1 MNEQVDYQVKKPGA
15 VTKFLWWCAGADKE
29 ILKYSS
35 YSDHVKYAG
44 IGGVVLATGF
54 LAAISMG
61 FAMHTIFGDDKG
73 NGNWL
78 VTIPIA
84 LAWSLI
90 VFNLDR
96 FIVSST
102 GKGDGESSIS
112 GKEFLN
118 ALPRLLMATLLGIT
132 IAAPLETVIFDTEIQ
147 REWKLSMKQLSFSR
161 SYDIEAEYK
170 LRMNAIDELIHKD
183 SSALS
188 ENEKRYNELQN
199 KINDL
204 QAGVGEYTGKQ
215 CNRGMTCP
223 THFEIYKGRDIAL
236 SKLNESKSVND
247 SLTKVKSKLQDE
259 KVKKIKKEIAEIE
272 TSAPGFLD
280 KLMMLERLSADGKTV
295 PKIDPTTSEVIKGKE
310 IEIYGSAFWAI
321 WLVRLLFMIVEIA
334 PVILKLMLIKGPYD
348 YMSENVN
355 QILETKQ
362 GISIYHMKDE
372 HSQLHKLKRNHN
384 PERIIAIIE
393 HQNEKET
400 ENAKE
405 AISAFAEKEKEQI
418 RKNPDDFIQ
427 PTNQ

>member
-1 MNEQVDYQVKKPGA
+1 MNEQVDYQAKKAGPG
-15 VTKFLWWCAGADKE
+15 TRFLWWCAGADAE

-54 LAAISMG
+54 LAALSMG
-61 FAMHTIFGDDKG
+61 FAMHTIFRDDSG
-73 NGNWL
+73 NGIWY
-78 VTIPIA
+78 VSIPIA
-84 LAWSLI
+84 IAWSLI

-147 REWKLSMKQLSFSR
+147 REWKLSMKQLAFSR
-161 SYDIEAEYK
+161 SIDIEGEYK
-170 LRMNAIDELIHKD
+170 LRMVAIDKQIRKD
-183 SSALS
+183 SAFLA
-188 ENEKRYNELQN
+188 EHQIKYDEYQK
-199 KINDL
+199 KIDDL
-204 QAGVGEYTGKQ
+204 VSGIGEFSGKG
-215 CNRGMTCP
+215 CNLGPSCP
-223 THFEIYKGRDIAL
+223 KHKTMYEGRDLAL
-236 SKLNESKSVND
+236 EKLNRAKQSND
-247 SLTKVKSKLQDE
+247 SLVNLKGFLQDE
-259 KVKKIKKEIAEIE
+259 KVEKIKLEMKEIEE
-272 TSAPGFLD
+272 STPGFLD
-280 KLMMLERLSADGKTV
+280 KLMMLERLSSEGKSV
-295 PKIDPTTSEVIKGKE
+295 PKIDPATSEIIKGKN
-310 IEIYGSAFWAI
+310 IQIYGSAFWAI

-418 RKNPDDFIQ
+418 RKDPDDFIK
-427 PTNQ
+427 PTT

>member
-1 MNEQVDYQVKKPGA
+1 MNEQVDYQAKTANSG
-15 VTKFLWWCAGADKE
+15 TKFLWWCAGADAD

-54 LAAISMG
+54 LAALSMG
-61 FAMHTIFGDDKG
+61 FAMHTIFG
-73 NGNWL
+73 NWF
-78 VTIPIA
+78 VTIPISI
-84 LAWSLI
+84 AWALI

-118 ALPRLLMATLLGIT
+118 ALPRLLMAVLLGLT
-132 IAAPLETVIFDTEIQ
+132 ISAPLETVIFKTEIE
-147 REWKLSMKQLSFSR
+147 REWDDTKNNMIIQR
-161 SYDIEAEYK
+161 NYDIDQKSKITE
-170 LRMNAIDELIHKD
+170 DELKD
-183 SSALS
+183 
-188 ENEKRYNELQN
+188 
-199 KINDL
+199 KIS
-204 QAGVGEYTGKQ
+204 QKS
-215 CNRGMTCP
+215 
-223 THFEIYKGRDIAL
+223 IAL
-236 SKLNESKSVND
+236 SKQE
-247 SLTKVKSKLQDE
+247 E
-259 KVKKIKKEIAEIE
+259 KVEKNKTRVDLERKSGTGPQWKKSNLELDKEINEQEKLIGELKKLEGDLIE
-272 TSAPGFLD
+272 LSTAKDLEKKNEEERINKLEPGFLD
-280 KLMMLERLSADGKTV
+280 ELMMLERLSANGKTV
-295 PKIDPTTSEVIKGKE
+295 PKFDPANNKIVEGQE
-310 IEIYGSAFWAI
+310 IEIYGSAFWPI

-405 AISAFAEKEKEQI
+405 AITAFAEMEKEQI
-418 RKNPDDFIQ
+418 RSNPDDFIR
-427 PTNQ
+427 PTT

>member
-1 MNEQVDYQVKKPGA
+1 MNENVDYQLKEAKFG
-15 VTKFLWWCAGADKE
+15 TKFLWWCAGADKE

-61 FAMHTIFGDDKG
+61 FAMHTIFTDKDG

-78 VTIPIA
+78 ITIPIA
-84 LAWSLI
+84 IAWSLI

-132 IAAPLETVIFDTEIQ
+132 IAAPLETVIFDSEIKREWTLSMDQLALSKSYEIYQAEIGNDTTQINKYKEIEKKVETQ
-147 REWKLSMKQLSFSR
+147 REIWLKAKQAWEDQMQGRAGAEAGRGPRTVALEKTRDEEKAKLEV
-161 SYDIEAEYK
+161 IEAEMAK
-170 LRMNAIDELIHKD
+170 ITTERNKNKDEI
-183 SSALS
+183 
-188 ENEKRYNELQN
+188 KR
-199 KINDL
+199 K
-204 QAGVGEYTGKQ
+204 
-215 CNRGMTCP
+215 
-223 THFEIYKGRDIAL
+223 
-236 SKLNESKSVND
+236 
-247 SLTKVKSKLQDE
+247 QDE
-259 KVKKIKKEIAEIE
+259 ARAELKK
-272 TSAPGFLD
+272 SQPGFLD
-280 KLMMLERLSADGKTV
+280 KLMMIERLSSHGKSV
-295 PKIDPTTSEVIKGKE
+295 PKFDPATNEIIKGQE

-362 GISIYHMKDE
+362 GISIYHMTDE
-372 HSQLHKLKRNHN
+372 HSQLHKLKKNHN
-384 PERIIAIIE
+384 PERIIAIVE

-405 AISAFAEKEKEQI
+405 AINAFAEKEKEQI
-418 RKNPDDFIQ
+418 KKNPEDFIK
-427 PTNQ
+427 PSGA

>member
-1 MNEQVDYQVKKPGA
+1 MNEHVDYQLKEAKPG
-15 VTKFLWWCAGADKE
+15 TKFLWWCAGADKE

-35 YSDHVKYAG
+35 YADHVKYAG

-54 LAAISMG
+54 LAALSMG
-61 FAMHTIFGDDKG
+61 FAMHTIFGDAEG
-73 NGNWL
+73 NGNWYI
-78 VTIPIA
+78 TIPIA
-84 LAWSLI
+84 LAWALI

-118 ALPRLLMATLLGIT
+118 ALPRLIMATLLGIT

-170 LRMNAIDELIHKD
+170 LRVIAIDKIIQKD
-183 SSALS
+183 SVAFA
-188 ENEKRYNELQN
+188 ENQKRYNELQN

-204 QAGVGEYTGKQ
+204 QAGVGEYAGKQ
-215 CNRGMTCP
+215 CNRGKTCP
-223 THFEIYKGRDIAL
+223 THFDIYEGRDLAL
-236 SKLNESKSVND
+236 SRLNESKNIND
-247 SLTKVKSKLQDE
+247 SLTKIKATIQDE
-259 KVKKIKKEIAEIE
+259 KLAKIKNETKEIEN
-272 TSAPGFLD
+272 SKPGFLD
-280 KLMMLERLSADGKTV
+280 KIMMLERLSSEGKTV
-295 PKIDPTTSEVIKGKE
+295 PKIDPATSEVIKGKE

-321 WLVRLLFMIVEIA
+321 WLVRLLFMIIEIA

-362 GISIYHMKDE
+362 GISVYHMKDE

-384 PERIIAIIE
+384 PERIIAIVE

-405 AISAFAEKEKEQI
+405 AINAFAEKEKEQI
-418 RKNPDDFIQ
+418 RKNPEDFIK
-427 PTNQ
+427 PTGA

>member
-1 MNEQVDYQVKKPGA
+1 MNEQVDYQAKTANSG
-15 VTKFLWWCAGADKE
+15 TKFLWWCAGADAD

-54 LAAISMG
+54 LAALSMG
-61 FAMHTIFGDDKG
+61 FAMHTIFGF
-73 NGNWL
+73 WA
-78 VTIPIA
+78 VTIPIS
-84 LAWSLI
+84 LAWALI

-118 ALPRLLMATLLGIT
+118 ALPRLLMAVLLGLT
-132 IAAPLETVIFDTEIQ
+132 ISAPLETVIFKTEIE
-147 REWKLSMKQLSFSR
+147 REWDDTKNNMITQR
-161 SYDIEAEYK
+161 NYDIDQKSKITE
-170 LRMNAIDELIHKD
+170 DELKD
-183 SSALS
+183 KISQ
-188 ENEKRYNELQN
+188 KR
-199 KINDL
+199 
-204 QAGVGEYTGKQ
+204 
-215 CNRGMTCP
+215 
-223 THFEIYKGRDIAL
+223 IAL
-236 SKLNESKSVND
+236 SKQE
-247 SLTKVKSKLQDE
+247 E
-259 KVKKIKKEIAEIE
+259 KVEKNKTRVDIERKSGTGPQWKKSNLELDKEINEQEKLIGELKKLEGDLIELSSAKDLEKKNEEKRIKKLE
-272 TSAPGFLD
+272 PGFLD
-280 KLMMLERLSADGKTV
+280 ELMMLERLSANGKTV
-295 PKIDPTTSEVIKGKE
+295 PKFDPANNKIVEGQE
-310 IEIYGSAFWAI
+310 IEIYGSAFWPI

-405 AISAFAEKEKEQI
+405 AITAFAEMEKEQI
-418 RKNPDDFIQ
+418 RSNPDDFIR
-427 PTNQ
+427 PTT

>member
-1 MNEQVDYQVKKPGA
+1 MNEQVDYQVKPASSG
-15 VTKFLWWCAGADKE
+15 TKFLWWCAGADEE

-54 LAAISMG
+54 LAALSMG
-61 FAMHTIFGDDKG
+61 FAMHTIFA
-73 NGNWL
+73 GNWI
-78 VTIPIA
+78 VTVSIA
-84 LAWSLI
+84 IAWALI

-118 ALPRLLMATLLGIT
+118 ALPRLLMAVLLGLT
-132 IAAPLETVIFDTEIQ
+132 ISAPLETVIFDKEIQ
-147 REWKLSMKQLSFSR
+147 REWLDVKDKLAIAKQQEMKRELGNSNSEGKAKDKVVELREIQLIKEGDFQNAQKALIVSNCNNPDNCTNGNHQSIIRQFNVAKAEKF
-161 SYDIEAEYK
+161 EA
-170 LRMNAIDELIHKD
+170 D
-183 SSALS
+183 SNYSKAYRALTLS
-188 ENEKRYNELQN
+188 QKENQITL
-199 KINDL
+199 
-204 QAGVGEYTGKQ
+204 
-215 CNRGMTCP
+215 
-223 THFEIYKGRDIAL
+223 
-236 SKLNESKSVND
+236 KSVAD
-247 SLTKVKSKLQDE
+247 S
-259 KVKKIKKEIAEIE
+259 IKNKPA
-272 TSAPGFLD
+272 GFLD
-280 KLMMLERLSADGKTV
+280 KLLMLENLS
-295 PKIDPTTSEVIKGKE
+295 SKGKE
-310 IEIYGSAFWAI
+310 IAVIDPVSEKETGEFTEIVGSAFWPV

-405 AISAFAEKEKEQI
+405 AISAFADKEKDQI
-418 RKNPDDFIQ
+418 RNNPDDFIR
-427 PTNQ
+427 PTT

>member
-1 MNEQVDYQVKKPGA
+1 MNEQVDYQVKTANSG
-15 VTKFLWWCAGADKE
+15 TKFLWWCAGADAD

-35 YSDHVKYAG
+35 YSDHVKFAG

-54 LAAISMG
+54 LAALSMG
-61 FAMHTIFGDDKG
+61 FAMHTIFSDENGE
-73 NGNWL
+73 GNWF
-78 VTIPIA
+78 VTIPIS
-84 LAWSLI
+84 LAWALI

-118 ALPRLLMATLLGIT
+118 ALPRLLMAVLLGLT
-132 IAAPLETVIFDTEIQ
+132 ISAPLETVIFKTEIE
-147 REWKLSMKQLSFSR
+147 REWEDVKDKLAIAKLSETKRELESSNSEGNAKTEMDRLFEIQQIKETNFLNAQQALIDNNCSNPDNCTAKNHQSLIR
-161 SYDIEAEYK
+161 ALKLAKEEKLKSDIEFK
-170 LRMNAIDELIHKD
+170 NASEQFNIAQKSNEELLKNKVD
-183 SSALS
+183 SIK
-188 ENEKRYNELQN
+188 NQ
-199 KINDL
+199 
-204 QAGVGEYTGKQ
+204 QA
-215 CNRGMTCP
+215 
-223 THFEIYKGRDIAL
+223 
-236 SKLNESKSVND
+236 
-247 SLTKVKSKLQDE
+247 
-259 KVKKIKKEIAEIE
+259 
-272 TSAPGFLD
+272 GFLD
-280 KLMMLERLSADGKTV
+280 RLLMLENLSDR
-295 PKIDPTTSEVIKGKE
+295 GKE
-310 IEIYGSAFWAI
+310 IYEIDPITKKENGQVTEIIGSAFWPI

-405 AISAFAEKEKEQI
+405 AITAFAEIEKEQI
-418 RKNPDDFIQ
+418 RNNPDDFIR
-427 PTNQ
+427 PIT

>member
-1 MNEQVDYQVKKPGA
+1 MNEQVDYQAKKPGA
-15 VTKFLWWCAGADKE
+15 GTKFLWWCAGADAE

-54 LAAISMG
+54 MAAISMG
-61 FAMHTIFGDDKG
+61 FAMQTIFHF
-73 NGNWL
+73 WYIT
-78 VTIPIA
+78 VPIA
-84 LAWSLI
+84 IAWALI

-118 ALPRLLMATLLGIT
+118 ALPRLLMATLLGLT
-132 IAAPLETVIFDTEIQ
+132 ISAPLETVIFSKEIE
-147 REWKLSMKQLSFSR
+147 REWVETKDQLIR
-161 SYDIEAEYK
+161 KKTYEIDQLYLTRQEDLDKNKIEKEKEIEGQINLVKEKENRVTSERQSGTGVQWQKDTLALGVEQRALTK
-170 LRMNAIDELIHKD
+170 MRIQLDSLEAQKGVLAVLKIREMDSIKTVISAD
-183 SSALS
+183 SS
-188 ENEKRYNELQN
+188 
-199 KINDL
+199 
-204 QAGVGEYTGKQ
+204 
-215 CNRGMTCP
+215 
-223 THFEIYKGRDIAL
+223 
-236 SKLNESKSVND
+236 
-247 SLTKVKSKLQDE
+247 
-259 KVKKIKKEIAEIE
+259 
-272 TSAPGFLD
+272 GFLD
-280 KLMMLERLSADGKTV
+280 QIMMLEKLSAEGKKIPEIDESTKKVKVGKDGKPVYQEIV
-295 PKIDPTTSEVIKGKE
+295 PA
-310 IEIYGSAFWAI
+310 AFWAI
-321 WLVRLLFMIVEIA
+321 WLVRLLFMIIEIA

-427 PTNQ
+427 PTQS

>member
-1 MNEQVDYQVKKPGA
+1 MNEQVDYQAKKAGPG
-15 VTKFLWWCAGADKE
+15 TRFLWWCAGADAE

-54 LAAISMG
+54 LAALSMG
-61 FAMHTIFGDDKG
+61 FAMHTIFRDDSG
-73 NGNWL
+73 NGVWY
-78 VTIPIA
+78 VSIPIA
-84 LAWSLI
+84 IAWSLI

-147 REWKLSMKQLSFSR
+147 REWKLSMDQL
-161 SYDIEAEYK
+161 
-170 LRMNAIDELIHKD
+170 
-183 SSALS
+183 
-188 ENEKRYNELQN
+188 
-199 KINDL
+199 
-204 QAGVGEYTGKQ
+204 
-215 CNRGMTCP
+215 
-223 THFEIYKGRDIAL
+223 AL
-236 SKLNESKSVND
+236 SKSYEILQAEINND
-247 SLTKVKSKLQDE
+247 STKIKNYNLKNQEVETQREIWTKAHQAWEDQMQGRGNAEVGIGPRTRALEVAAVAE
-259 KVKKIKKEIAEIE
+259 KVKLEKLEAELKVFEEERIRNKENIKIKQDKAMAELR
-272 TSAPGFLD
+272 SSVPGFLD
-280 KLMMLERLSADGKTV
+280 KLMMLERLSAHGKTV
-295 PKIDPTTSEVIKGKE
+295 PKFDPATNKLIEGEE
-310 IEIYGSAFWAI
+310 IQIYGSAFWAI

-418 RKNPDDFIQ
+418 RKDPDDFIK
-427 PTNQ
+427 PTT